1 MIGLVYK
8 RCLIE
13 QARREETS
21 LNFPIF
27 LGLAALLLGGATA
40 PARAE
45 AAPDALQLRSWAAA
59 CFNCHGPG
67 GHAEKGN
74 ESLAGKDAEEMFRK
88 LMDYKG
94 GRKPATLMHQLS
106 KGYTDEQ
113 LKAIVGWFAAQKP

>member
-1 MIGLVYK
+1 MDGRGLWAAAAGARIIPVGRELLCDGDTPVGVY
-8 RCLIE
+8 
-13 QARREETS
+13 AR
-21 LNFPIF
+21 
-27 LGLAALLLGGATA
+27 
-40 PARAE
+40 
-45 AAPDALQLRSWAAA
+45 LRSWAAA

-74 ESLAGKDAEEMFRK
+74 EALAGKDAEEMFRK
-88 LMDYKG
+88 LMDYKS

>member
-1 MIGLVYK
+1 MQIQRIIDPV
-8 RCLIE
+8 
-13 QARREETS
+13 Q
-21 LNFPIF
+21 PDH
-27 LGLAALLLGGATA
+27 LADGRSVAFHSTITDTGGATA

-88 LMDYKG
+88 LMDYKS